1 MITDYENDI
10 NSFISQLKA
19 NNSTTL
25 EDTKTISGLI
35 AHLETRTLFL
45 REEMAVLMGAV
56 SSTICHLFSSS
67 SNVEKIIQVYMRE
80 HPNFLDEKLKE
91 LNIEAK
97 NFELARDLVSSQID
111 DIIKNTSQDLSAQF
125 SKTWKTIEADLINI
139 IKSSHLKSLKEQN
152 ASTVQTKFYE
162 NLKYRLHDE
171 IEGSFILPDVMTV
184 FMTSNGIK
192 LFTSKGDV
200 VESVIFPLTSS
211 QLLIGERVET
221 LNRPLKQWNRILA
234 SAAFGSFIA
243 KSDSPNFRSL
253 ACRIGRNA
261 ELLSDADI
269 NETKRA
275 FITELMMSSSKS
287 K

>member
-1 MITDYENDI
+1 M
-10 NSFISQLKA
+10 
-19 NNSTTL
+19 
-25 EDTKTISGLI
+25 
-35 AHLETRTLFL
+35 
-45 REEMAVLMGAV
+45 
-56 SSTICHLFSSS
+56 
-67 SNVEKIIQVYMRE
+67 
-80 HPNFLDEKLKE
+80 
-91 LNIEAK
+91 
-97 NFELARDLVSSQID
+97 SSQID
-111 DIIKNTSQDLSAQF
+111 DIIKNTSHDLSAQF

-152 ASTVQTKFYE
+152 ASTVRTKFYE

-171 IEGSFILPDVMTV
+171 IEGSFILPDVITV

-192 LFTSKGDV
+192 PFTSKGDV
-200 VESVIFPLTSS
+200 VESIIFPLTSS

-261 ELLSDADI
+261 DLLSDADI

-275 FITELMMSSSKS
+275 FITELMVGSSKS